1 MLATAWFDGA
11 KLAGR
16 ALTNKAG
23 AAGQLRG
30 SDNHPSDIGGYPKL
44 NESHSTQQWALR
56 KIIFAAAH
64 MPADALIRQGTIP
77 AI

>member
-16 ALTNKAG
+16 ALVHKAD

-30 SDNHPSDIGGYPKL
+30 PRKL
-44 NESHSTQQWALR
+44 TTVKAFVRYRRRFHA
-56 KIIFAAAH
+56 
-64 MPADALIRQGTIP
+64 
-77 AI
+77 